1 MKSPS
6 LLRTEWTWLIV
17 GATALLFQFFGD
29 AWTADLTSPLKLGGI
44 FVWLFVVIL
53 LAAFN
58 VVRHADA
65 LAIKLGEPLGTLIL
79 TLSVISIE
87 VLMISAVMLTG
98 SNQPTLG
105 RDTMFAVTMIVLNG
119 LVGLALIVGGL
130 KHREQSYN
138 LRGANA
144 YLAVILPLAILGLV
158 LPSFTQST
166 DDGTLTSGQAII
178 FIVIFLALY
187 LVFLAIQTVRHRE
200 LFISPNKPVTTA
212 VGNTT
217 AEHTD
222 TGAHEVLANDSA
234 ASSDDG
240 TDAGADHEGDNDEHA
255 GLVIRPIW
263 VHSALLLA
271 YLIPV
276 VILSKQ
282 LAYPIDYAIEVSQ
295 APVALGGFIVA
306 LLILS
311 PEAMSGLRAAAS
323 NRLQRSVNLYLGSIA
338 ATIGLTIPAIL
349 TIGLLTGNSVILG
362 LDPTDIILLAITLA
376 VSMLTFESK
385 RTNVLHGAVHLVL
398 FATYLVVLFD

>member
-1 MKSPS
+1 
-6 LLRTEWTWLIV
+6 
-17 GATALLFQFFGD
+17 
-29 AWTADLTSPLKLGGI
+29 
-44 FVWLFVVIL
+44 
-53 LAAFN
+53 
-58 VVRHADA
+58 
-65 LAIKLGEPLGTLIL
+65 
-79 TLSVISIE
+79 
-87 VLMISAVMLTG
+87 MISAVMLTG

-178 FIVIFLALY
+178 FIITFLVLY

-200 LFISPNKPVTTA
+200 LFINPKSAEKSQVAVAGSVTDHATVA
-212 VGNTT
+212 PTGDKETPELPDGHDD
-217 AEHTD
+217 EH
-222 TGAHEVLANDSA
+222 EPDSE
-234 ASSDDG
+234 
-240 TDAGADHEGDNDEHA
+240 HDEHA
-255 GLVIRPIW
+255 GLVLRPVW
-263 VHSALLLA
+263 VHSVLLLA

-311 PEAMSGLRAAAS
+311 PEAMSGLRAAA
-323 NRLQRSVNLYLGSIA
+323 NNKLQRSVNLYLGSIA

-349 TIGLLTGNSVILG
+349 MIGLVTGNSVILG
-362 LDPTDIILLAITLA
+362 LDPTAIILLAITLA

>member
-17 GATALLFQFFGD
+17 AATAILFQLFG
-29 AWTADLTSPLKLGGI
+29 AEWVVDLSNPVKLAGI
-44 FVWLFVVIL
+44 FLWLFVVIL

-65 LAIKLGEPLGTLIL
+65 LAVKLGEPLGTLIL

-178 FIVIFLALY
+178 FIITFLVLY

-200 LFISPNKPVTTA
+200 LFINPKSAEKSQVA
-212 VGNTT
+212 VAGSATDHAT
-217 AEHTD
+217 VAPTGDKETPELPDGHDDEH
-222 TGAHEVLANDSA
+222 EPDSE
-234 ASSDDG
+234 
-240 TDAGADHEGDNDEHA
+240 HDEHA
-255 GLVIRPIW
+255 GLVLRPVW
-263 VHSALLLA
+263 VHSVLLLA

-311 PEAMSGLRAAAS
+311 PEAMSGLRAAA
-323 NRLQRSVNLYLGSIA
+323 NNKLQRSVNLYLGSIA

-349 TIGLLTGNSVILG
+349 MIGLVTGNSVILG
-362 LDPTDIILLAITLA
+362 LDPTAIILLAITLA